1 MLYLYFCSFFLIQS
15 HLLSINNLGIPKNL
29 MYVQKGHSFKFNKKL
44 IIFVYFI
51 SKEKRIVI
59 QVRYNLLSNN
69 FVYYTLYI
77 NIIEPKGK
85 LIQKVNIFLRFYIR
99 MV

>member
-1 MLYLYFCSFFLIQS
+1 MCRKDIL
-15 HLLSINNLGIPKNL
+15 
-29 MYVQKGHSFKFNKKL
+29 FKFNKKL

-77 NIIEPKGK
+77 NIIEPKRQINPK
-85 LIQKVNIFLRFYIR
+85 SQYFFKVLYSDGVNPE
-99 MV
+99 